1 MHFSKATVAALL
13 AAAAGT
19 SADPLERHRSK
30 RSRRRHSHPSRP
42 SRRRLQRLRP
52 HQRHPG
58 THAPRRPDDLG
69 RARDLPRRR
78 DDVSPATPLERRW
91 DWARHTHCYRSE
103 RKVDM
108 KPNKDMIDRAI
119 HGLDE
124 QLGHT
129 GRTVGSG
136 ENIFTINGCAIAY
149 ACIPNK
155 KKKKYTEITLF
166 DRMYVFKALD
176 HKCGSIYNEGFGK
189 ACKKWGRGL
198 KDHTCFGFENYCSQR
213 GHHFCNTR

>member
-19 SADPLERHRSK
+19 SADPSNATDPSAADGGFHVPRGLPDGVYSVFVHTNGTQELTRLADPMTSDELE
-30 RSRRRHSHPSRP
+30 
-42 SRRRLQRLRP
+42 
-52 HQRHPG
+52 
-58 THAPRRPDDLG
+58 TF
-69 RARDLPRRR
+69 PRRR
-78 DDVSPATPLERRW
+78 NDVSPATPLERRW
-91 DWARHTHCYRSE
+91 DWARHTHCYKSE